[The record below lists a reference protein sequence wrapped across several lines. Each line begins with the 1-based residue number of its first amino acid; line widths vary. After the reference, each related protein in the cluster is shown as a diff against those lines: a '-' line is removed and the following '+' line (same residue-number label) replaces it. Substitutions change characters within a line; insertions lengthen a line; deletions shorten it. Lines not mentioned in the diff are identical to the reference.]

1 MAVGTKVV
9 IHLKDKEKG
18 NFGNKFNLERLIKKY
33 SNFVGFPISIDG
45 DRANKIEALWAQP
58 ASQVTQ
64 DQHNEFYR
72 FIANA
77 FDTPRYQFQ
86 FAADAPLSIQCLL
99 YVPQVRKLKA
109 AQLCFLLLAQAAMQQ
124 PRYAES
130 RVTVLTEELMLLMLH
145 E

>member
-45 DRANKIEALWAQP
+45 ERANKIEALWAQP

-109 AQLCFLLLAQAAMQQ
+109 AKLYFSHGATHQ
-124 PRYAES
+124 PLYAES
-130 RVTVLTEELMLLMLH
+130 RFTVLTEELMC
-145 E
+145 

>member
-1 MAVGTKVV
+1 MPIGTKVV

-18 NFGNKFNLERLIKKY
+18 NFGNKYNLERLIKKY
-33 SNFVGFPISIDG
+33 SNFVGFPIAVDG

-58 ASQVTQ
+58 ASQITQ
-64 DQHNEFYR
+64 EQHNEFYR

-99 YVPQVRKLKA
+99 YVPQVRRSLSLAVSRCQARLA
-109 AQLCFLLLAQAAMQQ
+109 A
-124 PRYAES
+124 
-130 RVTVLTEELMLLMLH
+130 VLTERYFTSLLVARCCPPH
-145 E
+145 CA